1 MLKIEENV
9 PIRNLVTMRI
19 GGPARFVITVTKK
32 EEIPEAY
39 QFAKERGLPV
49 CVLGGGAN
57 TFAKDAGFDGVIILD
72 RIMGISEV
80 DAAGNKILNNIISD
94 EGSNNTTENEIASNI
109 TKSDVVSNT
118 AKRETVD
125 NTTKNKALSNT
136 AESQVAYFKAYGG
149 EQWDD
154 LVTYVSA
161 RGYSGIEAMAG
172 IPGTAG
178 AAPVQN
184 IGAYGQE
191 VTQVI
196 VSVNAYDIET
206 SEFVVIPASEMK
218 MSYRKSIFNSG
229 ENVGRYF
236 IYATTVR
243 VKKGQL
249 NPPFYR
255 SLQAYVDEHHE
266 TDFSPLNIARMVKA
280 VRNSKLPDPEKIA
293 SAGSFFKN
301 VYLTDEEADEAEAR
315 GIQVWRNAKEVGPD
329 SPEKRTNLVNSG
341 WLLEEAGLKGK
352 VFHGMK
358 VSDKAA
364 LILINESAKTYADLA
379 AAREEIADIVF
390 KKFGFRIE
398 QEPDEIGE

>member
-9 PIRNLVTMRI
+9 MIKNLVTMRI
-19 GGPARFVITVTKK
+19 GGPAKFVITVTKK
-32 EEIPEAY
+32 EDIPEAY
-39 QFAKERGLPV
+39 KFAKERNLPV
-49 CVLGGGAN
+49 WILGGGAN
-57 TFAKDAGFDGVIILD
+57 TFSKDAGFEGVIILD
-72 RIMGISEV
+72 RIMGIFQIETP
-80 DAAGNKILNNIISD
+80 AGEEEK
-94 EGSNNTTENEIASNI
+94 EG
-109 TKSDVVSNT
+109 
-118 AKRETVD
+118 
-125 NTTKNKALSNT
+125 
-136 AESQVAYFKAYGG
+136 VAYFKAYGG

-154 LVTYVSA
+154 LVTFVSE

-196 VSVNAYDIET
+196 VSVEAYDTKLEK
-206 SEFVVIPASEMK
+206 FVVIPASEMK

-229 ENVGRYF
+229 ENVGRFF
-236 IYATTVR
+236 IYSTTVR

-255 SLQAYVDEHHE
+255 SLQAYVDEHGE
-266 TDFSPLNIARMVKA
+266 TDFSPLNIARMVKE

-341 WLLEEAGLKGK
+341 WLIEEAGLKGK

-358 VSDKAA
+358 VSEKAA
-364 LILINESAKTYADLA
+364 LILINESAKSYADLT
-379 AAREEIADIVF
+379 AAREEIAKIVF
-390 KKFGFRIE
+390 DKFGFKIE
-398 QEPDEIGE
+398 QEPDEIEA

>member
-9 PIRNLVTMRI
+9 MIKDLVTMRI
-19 GGPARFVITVTKK
+19 GGPARFVITVTEK
-32 EEIPEAY
+32 EDIPEAY
-39 QFAKERGLPV
+39 KFAKEHNLPV
-49 CVLGGGAN
+49 WILGGGAN
-57 TFAKDAGFDGVIILD
+57 TFSKDEGFEGVIILD
-72 RIMGISEV
+72 RIMGISQV
-80 DAAGNKILNNIISD
+80 KAP
-94 EGSNNTTENEIASNI
+94 EGEEE
-109 TKSDVVSNT
+109 K
-118 AKRETVD
+118 EG
-125 NTTKNKALSNT
+125 
-136 AESQVAYFKAYGG
+136 VAYFKAYGG

-154 LVTYVSA
+154 LVTFVSE

-196 VSVNAYDIET
+196 VSVEAYDTKLEK
-206 SEFVVIPASEMK
+206 FVVVPASEMK

-236 IYATTVR
+236 IYSTTVR

-255 SLQAYVDEHHE
+255 SLQAYVDEHGE
-266 TDFSPLNIARMVKA
+266 TDFSPLNIARMVKE

-301 VYLTDEEADEAEAR
+301 VYLTDEEADEAETR

-341 WLLEEAGLKGK
+341 WLIEEAGLKGK

-364 LILINESAKTYADLA
+364 LILINESARSYADLA
-379 AAREEIADIVF
+379 AAREEIAKIIF
-390 KKFGFRIE
+390 EKFGFKIE
-398 QEPDEIGE
+398 QEPDEIEA

>member
-19 GGPARFVITVTKK
+19 GGPARFVITVTSK

-39 QFAKERGLPV
+39 QFAKERNLPV

-57 TFAKDAGFDGVIILD
+57 TFAKDEGFDGVIILD
-72 RIMGISEV
+72 RIMGFSE
-80 DAAGNKILNNIISD
+80 ALNPETESS
-94 EGSNNTTENEIASNI
+94 EGESSGDKNS
-109 TKSDVVSNT
+109 
-118 AKRETVD
+118 
-125 NTTKNKALSNT
+125 KNKSSEG
-136 AESQVAYFKAYGG
+136 ESSEGGDVAYFKAYGG

-154 LVTYVSA
+154 LVTYVSE

-196 VSVNAYDIET
+196 VSVDAYDT
-206 SEFVVIPASEMK
+206 KTGEFVVIPASEMK

-266 TDFSPLNIARMVKA
+266 TDFSPLNIARMVKE

-301 VYLTDEEADEAEAR
+301 VYLTDGEADEAEAR

-358 VSDKAA
+358 VSEKAA
-364 LILINESAKTYADLA
+364 LILINESARTYADLA
-379 AAREEIADIVF
+379 AAREEIANIVF
-390 KKFGFRIE
+390 EKFGFRIE

>member
-19 GGPARFVITVTKK
+19 GGPARYVITVTSK

-39 QFAKERGLPV
+39 QFAKEHNLPV

-57 TFAKDAGFDGVIILD
+57 TFAKDEGFNGVIILD

-80 DAAGNKILNNIISD
+80 ENS
-94 EGSNNTTENEIASNI
+94 EGGDI
-109 TKSDVVSNT
+109 
-118 AKRETVD
+118 
-125 NTTKNKALSNT
+125 
-136 AESQVAYFKAYGG
+136 AYFKAYGG

-154 LVTYVSA
+154 LVTYVSD

-196 VSVNAYDIET
+196 VSVDAYDT
-206 SEFVVIPASEMK
+206 KTDEFVVIPASEMK

-358 VSDKAA
+358 VSEKAA
-364 LILINESAKTYADLA
+364 LILINEDAKTYADLA
-379 AAREEIADIVF
+379 AAREEIANIVF
-390 KKFGFRIE
+390 EKFGFRIE

>member
-9 PIRNLVTMRI
+9 PIRDLVTMRI

-39 QFAKERGLPV
+39 QFAKERGLRV

-72 RIMGISEV
+72 RIMGIFEV
-80 DAAGNKILNNIISD
+80 DAAGNEIVSD
-94 EGSNNTTENEIASNI
+94 
-109 TKSDVVSNT
+109 
-118 AKRETVD
+118 
-125 NTTKNKALSNT
+125 TTKNKTLSNT
-136 AESQVAYFKAYGG
+136 AERQVAYFKAYGG

-196 VSVNAYDIET
+196 VLVDAYDTET
-206 SEFVVIPASEMK
+206 NEFVVIPASEMK

-229 ENVGRYF
+229 KNVGRYF
-236 IYATTVR
+236 IYATTIR

-255 SLQAYVDEHHE
+255 SLQAYVDEHQE
-266 TDFSPLNIARMVKA
+266 TDFSPLNIARMVKV

>member
-19 GGPARFVITVTKK
+19 GGPARFVITVTSK
-32 EEIPEAY
+32 EDIPEAF
-39 QFAKERGLPV
+39 QFAKERNLPV

-57 TFAKDAGFDGVIILD
+57 TFAKDEGFDGVIILD

-80 DAAGNKILNNIISD
+80 ERPEVKSSED
-94 EGSNNTTENEIASNI
+94 ESSNG
-109 TKSDVVSNT
+109 KSSGG
-118 AKRETVD
+118 
-125 NTTKNKALSNT
+125 
-136 AESQVAYFKAYGG
+136 ESSEGGDIAYFKAYGG

-154 LVTYVSA
+154 LVTYVSE

-196 VSVNAYDIET
+196 VSVDAYDT
-206 SEFVVIPASEMK
+206 KTDEFVVIPASEMK

-358 VSDKAA
+358 VSEKAA
-364 LILINESAKTYADLA
+364 LILINEDAKTYADLA
-379 AAREEIADIVF
+379 AAREEIANIVF
-390 KKFGFRIE
+390 EKFGFRIE

>member
-19 GGPARFVITVTKK
+19 GGPARFVITVTSK

-39 QFAKERGLPV
+39 QFAKERNLPV

-57 TFAKDAGFDGVIILD
+57 TFAKDEGFDGVIILD

-80 DAAGNKILNNIISD
+80 ERPED
-94 EGSNNTTENEIASNI
+94 ESPKDGDI
-109 TKSDVVSNT
+109 
-118 AKRETVD
+118 
-125 NTTKNKALSNT
+125 
-136 AESQVAYFKAYGG
+136 AYFKAYGG

-154 LVTYVSA
+154 LVTYVSE

-191 VTQVI
+191 VT
-196 VSVNAYDIET
+196 
-206 SEFVVIPASEMK
+206 K

-255 SLQAYVDEHHE
+255 SLQAYIDEHHE
-266 TDFSPLNIARMVKA
+266 TDFSPLNIARMVKE

-358 VSDKAA
+358 VSEKAA
-364 LILINESAKTYADLA
+364 LILINEDAKTYADLA
-379 AAREEIADIVF
+379 AARDEIANIVF
-390 KKFGFRIE
+390 EKFGFRIE

>member
-19 GGPARFVITVTKK
+19 GGPARFVITVTSK

-39 QFAKERGLPV
+39 QFAKERNLPV

-57 TFAKDAGFDGVIILD
+57 TFAKDEGFDGVIILD

-80 DAAGNKILNNIISD
+80 ERPVAKSS
-94 EGSNNTTENEIASNI
+94 EVESSENENS
-109 TKSDVVSNT
+109 
-118 AKRETVD
+118 EG
-125 NTTKNKALSNT
+125 
-136 AESQVAYFKAYGG
+136 ESSEGGDIAYFKAYGG

-154 LVTYVSA
+154 LVTYVSE

-196 VSVNAYDIET
+196 VSVDAYDT
-206 SEFVVIPASEMK
+206 KTGEFVVIPASEMK

-358 VSDKAA
+358 VSEKAA
-364 LILINESAKTYADLA
+364 LILINEDAKTYADLA
-379 AAREEIADIVF
+379 AAREEIANIVF
-390 KKFGFRIE
+390 GKFGFRIE

>member
-1 MLKIEENV
+1 MLKLDIITHKRGGKMLKIEENV

-19 GGPARFVITVTKK
+19 GGPARFVITVTSK
-32 EEIPEAY
+32 EEIPEAF
-39 QFAKERGLPV
+39 QFAKERNLPV

-57 TFAKDAGFDGVIILD
+57 TFAKDEGFDGVIILD

-80 DAAGNKILNNIISD
+80 ERPEGKRSD
-94 EGSNNTTENEIASNI
+94 GESSEGGDI
-109 TKSDVVSNT
+109 
-118 AKRETVD
+118 
-125 NTTKNKALSNT
+125 
-136 AESQVAYFKAYGG
+136 AYFKAYGG

-154 LVTYVSA
+154 LVTYVSE

-196 VSVNAYDIET
+196 VSVDAYDT
-206 SEFVVIPASEMK
+206 KTGEFVVIPASEMK

-341 WLLEEAGLKGK
+341 WLLEESGLKGK

-358 VSDKAA
+358 VSEKAA
-364 LILINESAKTYADLA
+364 LILINEDAKTYADLA
-379 AAREEIADIVF
+379 AAREEIANIVF
-390 KKFGFRIE
+390 EKFGFRIE

>member
-19 GGPARFVITVTKK
+19 GGPARFVITVTSK

-39 QFAKERGLPV
+39 QFAKEHNLPV

-57 TFAKDAGFDGVIILD
+57 TFAKDEGFDGVIILD

-80 DAAGNKILNNIISD
+80 EKPKDGDI
-94 EGSNNTTENEIASNI
+94 
-109 TKSDVVSNT
+109 
-118 AKRETVD
+118 
-125 NTTKNKALSNT
+125 
-136 AESQVAYFKAYGG
+136 AYFKAYGG

-154 LVTYVSA
+154 LVTYVSE

-196 VSVNAYDIET
+196 VSVDAYDT
-206 SEFVVIPASEMK
+206 KTGEFVVIPASEMK

-358 VSDKAA
+358 VSEKAA
-364 LILINESAKTYADLA
+364 LILINEDAKTYADLA
-379 AAREEIADIVF
+379 AARDEIANIVF
-390 KKFGFRIE
+390 EKFGFRIE

>member
-19 GGPARFVITVTKK
+19 GGPARYVITVTSK

-39 QFAKERGLPV
+39 QFAKEHNLPV

-57 TFAKDAGFDGVIILD
+57 TFAKDEGFNGVIILD

-80 DAAGNKILNNIISD
+80 ERS
-94 EGSNNTTENEIASNI
+94 
-109 TKSDVVSNT
+109 
-118 AKRETVD
+118 
-125 NTTKNKALSNT
+125 
-136 AESQVAYFKAYGG
+136 ESGDIAYFKAYGG

-154 LVTYVSA
+154 LVTYVSE

-196 VSVNAYDIET
+196 VSVDAYDT
-206 SEFVVIPASEMK
+206 KTGEFVVIPASEMK

-358 VSDKAA
+358 VSEKAA
-364 LILINESAKTYADLA
+364 LILINEDAKTYADLA
-379 AAREEIADIVF
+379 AAREEIANIVF
-390 KKFGFRIE
+390 EKFGFRIE

>member
-19 GGPARFVITVTKK
+19 GGPARFVITVTSK
-32 EEIPEAY
+32 EEIPEAF
-39 QFAKERGLPV
+39 QFAKERNLPV

-57 TFAKDAGFDGVIILD
+57 TFAKDEGFDGVIILD

-80 DAAGNKILNNIISD
+80 ERPEGKRSD
-94 EGSNNTTENEIASNI
+94 GESSEGGDI
-109 TKSDVVSNT
+109 
-118 AKRETVD
+118 
-125 NTTKNKALSNT
+125 
-136 AESQVAYFKAYGG
+136 AYFKAYGG

-154 LVTYVSA
+154 LVTYVSE

-196 VSVNAYDIET
+196 VSVDAYDT
-206 SEFVVIPASEMK
+206 KTGEFVVIPASEMK

-315 GIQVWRNAKEVGPD
+315 GIQVWRNAKEGGPD

-341 WLLEEAGLKGK
+341 WLLEESGLKGK

-358 VSDKAA
+358 VSEKAA
-364 LILINESAKTYADLA
+364 LILINEDAKTYADLA
-379 AAREEIADIVF
+379 AAREEIANIVF
-390 KKFGFRIE
+390 EKFGFRIE

>member
-19 GGPARFVITVTKK
+19 GGPARFVITVTSK

-39 QFAKERGLPV
+39 QFAKERNLPV

-57 TFAKDAGFDGVIILD
+57 TFAKDEGFDGVIILD

-80 DAAGNKILNNIISD
+80 ERP
-94 EGSNNTTENEIASNI
+94 EGEGPEGKSSENENSEGESPEG
-109 TKSDVVSNT
+109 KSSGDRNS
-118 AKRETVD
+118 EE
-125 NTTKNKALSNT
+125 KNS
-136 AESQVAYFKAYGG
+136 EGGDIAYFKAYGG

-154 LVTYVSA
+154 LVTYVSE

-196 VSVNAYDIET
+196 VSVDAYDT
-206 SEFVVIPASEMK
+206 KTGEFVVIPASEMK

-266 TDFSPLNIARMVKA
+266 TDFSPLNIARMVKE

-301 VYLTDEEADEAEAR
+301 VYLTDGEADEAEAR

-358 VSDKAA
+358 VSEKAA
-364 LILINESAKTYADLA
+364 LILINEDAKTYADLA
-379 AAREEIADIVF
+379 AAREEIANIVF
-390 KKFGFRIE
+390 EKFGFRIE

>member
-1 MLKIEENV
+1 MLKLGIITRKRGGKMLKIEENV

-19 GGPARFVITVTKK
+19 GGPARYVITVTSK
-32 EEIPEAY
+32 EDIPEAF
-39 QFAKERGLPV
+39 QFAKERNLPV

-57 TFAKDAGFDGVIILD
+57 TFAKDEGFDGVIILD

-80 DAAGNKILNNIISD
+80 ERPEVKSSED
-94 EGSNNTTENEIASNI
+94 ESSNG
-109 TKSDVVSNT
+109 KSSGG
-118 AKRETVD
+118 
-125 NTTKNKALSNT
+125 
-136 AESQVAYFKAYGG
+136 ESSEGGDIAYFKAYGG

-154 LVTYVSA
+154 LVTYVSE

-196 VSVNAYDIET
+196 VSVDAYDT
-206 SEFVVIPASEMK
+206 KTDEFVVIPASEMK

-358 VSDKAA
+358 VSEKAA
-364 LILINESAKTYADLA
+364 LILINEDAKTYADLA
-379 AAREEIADIVF
+379 AAREEIANVVF
-390 KKFGFRIE
+390 EKFGFRIE

>member
-19 GGPARFVITVTKK
+19 GGPARFVITVTSK

-39 QFAKERGLPV
+39 QFAKERNLPV

-57 TFAKDAGFDGVIILD
+57 TFAKDEGFDGVIILD

-80 DAAGNKILNNIISD
+80 ENPEVERSYDKIYVGKISV
-94 EGSNNTTENEIASNI
+94 EVNYKVG
-109 TKSDVVSNT
+109 
-118 AKRETVD
+118 
-125 NTTKNKALSNT
+125 AL
-136 AESQVAYFKAYGG
+136 AFFKGYGG

-154 LVTYVSA
+154 LVTYVSE

-196 VSVNAYDIET
+196 VSVDAYDT
-206 SEFVVIPASEMK
+206 KTGEFVVIPASEMK

-266 TDFSPLNIARMVKA
+266 TDFSPLNIARMVKE

-358 VSDKAA
+358 VSEKAA
-364 LILINESAKTYADLA
+364 LILINEDAKTYADLA
-379 AAREEIADIVF
+379 AAREEIANIVF
-390 KKFGFRIE
+390 EKFGFRIE

>member
-19 GGPARFVITVTKK
+19 GGPARFVISINKK
-32 EEIPEAY
+32 EDIPKAY
-39 QFAKERGLPV
+39 KFAAEHSLPV
-49 CVLGGGAN
+49 CILGGGAN
-57 TFAKDAGFDGVIILD
+57 TFAKDQGFNGVILLD
-72 RIMGISEV
+72 KIMGIEQVTKDSLE
-80 DAAGNKILNNIISD
+80 DIILGKEEAKFD
-94 EGSNNTTENEIASNI
+94 KNTLYRI
-109 TKSDVVSNT
+109 
-118 AKRETVD
+118 
-125 NTTKNKALSNT
+125 
-136 AESQVAYFKAYGG
+136 AYFKAYGG

-154 LVTYVSA
+154 LVTYVSE

-196 VSVNAYDIET
+196 VSVDAYDVKLDK
-206 SEFVVIPASEMK
+206 FVTIPADEMK

-236 IYATTVR
+236 IYATTIR
-243 VKKGQL
+243 VQKGQL
-249 NPPFYR
+249 QPPFYR

-266 TDFSPLNIARMVKA
+266 TDFSPQNIAKMVKA

-301 VYLTDEEADEAEAR
+301 VYLTDAEADAAEAR
-315 GIQVWRNAKEVGPD
+315 GVQVWRNAKEVGPD

-341 WLLEEAGLKGK
+341 WLIEEAGLKGK

-379 AAREEIADIVF
+379 AARDEIAKIVF
-390 KKFGFRIE
+390 DKFGFE
-398 QEPDEIGE
+398 LKQEPDEIGEEPKQE

>member
-19 GGPARFVITVTKK
+19 GGPARFVITVTSK

-39 QFAKERGLPV
+39 QFAKERNLPV

-57 TFAKDAGFDGVIILD
+57 TFAKDEGFDGVIILD

-80 DAAGNKILNNIISD
+80 ERPED
-94 EGSNNTTENEIASNI
+94 ESPKDGDI
-109 TKSDVVSNT
+109 
-118 AKRETVD
+118 
-125 NTTKNKALSNT
+125 
-136 AESQVAYFKAYGG
+136 AYFKAYGG

-154 LVTYVSA
+154 LVTYVSE

-196 VSVNAYDIET
+196 VSVDAYDT
-206 SEFVVIPASEMK
+206 KTGEFVVIPASEMK

-249 NPPFYR
+249 TPPFYR

-358 VSDKAA
+358 VSEKAA
-364 LILINESAKTYADLA
+364 LILINEDAKTYADLA
-379 AAREEIADIVF
+379 AAREEIANVVF
-390 KKFGFRIE
+390 EKFGFRIE

>member
-1 MLKIEENV
+1 
-9 PIRNLVTMRI
+9 MRI
-19 GGPARFVITVTKK
+19 GGPARFVITVTEK
-32 EEIPEAY
+32 EDIPEAY
-39 QFAKERGLPV
+39 KFAKEHNLPV
-49 CVLGGGAN
+49 WILGGGAN
-57 TFAKDAGFDGVIILD
+57 TFSKDEGFEGVIILD
-72 RIMGISEV
+72 RIMGISQV
-80 DAAGNKILNNIISD
+80 KAP
-94 EGSNNTTENEIASNI
+94 EGEEE
-109 TKSDVVSNT
+109 K
-118 AKRETVD
+118 EG
-125 NTTKNKALSNT
+125 
-136 AESQVAYFKAYGG
+136 VAYFKAYGG

-154 LVTYVSA
+154 LVTFVSE

-196 VSVNAYDIET
+196 VSVEAYDTKLEK
-206 SEFVVIPASEMK
+206 FVIVPASEMK

-236 IYATTVR
+236 IYSTTVR

-255 SLQAYVDEHHE
+255 SLQAYVDEHGE
-266 TDFSPLNIARMVKA
+266 TDFSPLNIARMVKE

-301 VYLTDEEADEAEAR
+301 VYLTDEEADEAETR

-341 WLLEEAGLKGK
+341 WLIEEAGLKGK

-364 LILINESAKTYADLA
+364 LILINESAKSYADLA
-379 AAREEIADIVF
+379 AAREEIAKIIF
-390 KKFGFRIE
+390 EKFGFKIE
-398 QEPDEIGE
+398 QEPDEIEA

>member
-9 PIRNLVTMRI
+9 MIKNLVTMRI
-19 GGPARFVITVTKK
+19 GGPAKFVITVTEK
-32 EEIPEAY
+32 EDIPEAY
-39 QFAKERGLPV
+39 RFAKERNLPV
-49 CVLGGGAN
+49 WVLGGGAN
-57 TFAKDAGFDGVIILD
+57 TFSKDEGFEGVIILD
-72 RIMGISEV
+72 RIMGISQIETP
-80 DAAGNKILNNIISD
+80 AG
-94 EGSNNTTENEIASNI
+94 EEENEG
-109 TKSDVVSNT
+109 
-118 AKRETVD
+118 
-125 NTTKNKALSNT
+125 
-136 AESQVAYFKAYGG
+136 VAYFKAYGG

-154 LVTYVSA
+154 LVTFVSE

-196 VSVNAYDIET
+196 VSVEAYDT
-206 SEFVVIPASEMK
+206 KLGEFVVVPASEMK

-236 IYATTVR
+236 IYSTTVR
-243 VKKGQL
+243 VEKGQL

-255 SLQAYVDEHHE
+255 SLQAYVDEHGE
-266 TDFSPLNIARMVKA
+266 TDFSPLNIARMVKE

-341 WLLEEAGLKGK
+341 WLIEEAGLKGK

-358 VSDKAA
+358 VSEKAA
-364 LILINESAKTYADLA
+364 LILINESAESYADLA
-379 AAREEIADIVF
+379 AAREEIAKIVF
-390 KKFGFRIE
+390 EKFGFRIE
-398 QEPDEIGE
+398 QEPDEIEA

>member
-19 GGPARFVITVTKK
+19 GGPARFVITVTSK

-39 QFAKERGLPV
+39 QFAKEHNLPV

-57 TFAKDAGFDGVIILD
+57 TFAKDEGFNGVIILD

-80 DAAGNKILNNIISD
+80 ERPEV
-94 EGSNNTTENEIASNI
+94 EGPEGGGI
-109 TKSDVVSNT
+109 
-118 AKRETVD
+118 
-125 NTTKNKALSNT
+125 
-136 AESQVAYFKAYGG
+136 AYFKAYGG

-154 LVTYVSA
+154 LVTYVSE

-196 VSVNAYDIET
+196 VSVDAYDT
-206 SEFVVIPASEMK
+206 KTGEFVVIPASEMK

-266 TDFSPLNIARMVKA
+266 TDFSPLNIARMVKE

-301 VYLTDEEADEAEAR
+301 VYLTDGEADEAEAR

-358 VSDKAA
+358 VSEKAA
-364 LILINESAKTYADLA
+364 LILINESARTYADLA
-379 AAREEIADIVF
+379 AAREEIANIVF
-390 KKFGFRIE
+390 EKFGFRIE

>member
-19 GGPARFVITVTKK
+19 GGPARFVITVTSK
-32 EEIPEAY
+32 EEIPKAY
-39 QFAKERGLPV
+39 QFAKERNLPV

-57 TFAKDAGFDGVIILD
+57 TFAKDEGFDGVIILD

-80 DAAGNKILNNIISD
+80 
-94 EGSNNTTENEIASNI
+94 ERPE
-109 TKSDVVSNT
+109 
-118 AKRETVD
+118 
-125 NTTKNKALSNT
+125 
-136 AESQVAYFKAYGG
+136 AESSKDGDIAYFKAYGG

-154 LVTYVSA
+154 LVTYVSE

-196 VSVNAYDIET
+196 VSVDAYDT
-206 SEFVVIPASEMK
+206 KTGEFVVIPASEMK

-358 VSDKAA
+358 VSEKAA
-364 LILINESAKTYADLA
+364 LILINEDAKTYADLA
-379 AAREEIADIVF
+379 AAREEIANVVF
-390 KKFGFRIE
+390 EKFGFRIE

>member
-1 MLKIEENV
+1 MKIEENV

-19 GGPARFVITVTKK
+19 GGLARFVITVTSK
-32 EEIPEAY
+32 EDIPEAF
-39 QFAKERGLPV
+39 QFAKERNLPV

-57 TFAKDAGFDGVIILD
+57 TFAKDEGFNGVIILD

-80 DAAGNKILNNIISD
+80 ERPEDERSEDKSSESSD
-94 EGSNNTTENEIASNI
+94 IAC
-109 TKSDVVSNT
+109 
-118 AKRETVD
+118 
-125 NTTKNKALSNT
+125 
-136 AESQVAYFKAYGG
+136 FKAYGG

-154 LVTYVSA
+154 LVTYVSE

-196 VSVNAYDIET
+196 VSVDAYDT
-206 SEFVVIPASEMK
+206 KTGEFVVIPASEMK

-341 WLLEEAGLKGK
+341 WLLEEAGLKGM

-358 VSDKAA
+358 VSEKAA
-364 LILINESAKTYADLA
+364 LILINEDAKTYADLA
-379 AAREEIADIVF
+379 AAREEIANIVF
-390 KKFGFRIE
+390 EKFGFRIE

>member
-1 MLKIEENV
+1 MLKLGIITHKRGGKMLKIEENV

-19 GGPARFVITVTKK
+19 GGPARFVITVTSK

-39 QFAKERGLPV
+39 QFAKEHNLPV

-57 TFAKDAGFDGVIILD
+57 TFAKDEGFNGVIILD

-80 DAAGNKILNNIISD
+80 ERPEDKRSD
-94 EGSNNTTENEIASNI
+94 GKSSEGGDI
-109 TKSDVVSNT
+109 
-118 AKRETVD
+118 
-125 NTTKNKALSNT
+125 
-136 AESQVAYFKAYGG
+136 AYFKAYGG

-154 LVTYVSA
+154 LVTYVSE

-196 VSVNAYDIET
+196 VSVDAYDT
-206 SEFVVIPASEMK
+206 KTGEFVVIPASEMK

-266 TDFSPLNIARMVKA
+266 TDFSPLNIARMVKE

-358 VSDKAA
+358 VSEKAA
-364 LILINESAKTYADLA
+364 LILINEDAKTYADLA
-379 AAREEIADIVF
+379 AARDEIANIVF
-390 KKFGFRIE
+390 EKFGFRIE

>member
-9 PIRNLVTMRI
+9 MIKNLVTMRI
-19 GGPARFVITVTKK
+19 GGPAKFVITVTKK
-32 EEIPEAY
+32 EDIPEAY
-39 QFAKERGLPV
+39 KFAKERNLPV
-49 CVLGGGAN
+49 WILGGGAN
-57 TFAKDAGFDGVIILD
+57 TFSKDAGFEGVIILD
-72 RIMGISEV
+72 RIMEISQIETP
-80 DAAGNKILNNIISD
+80 AGEEEK
-94 EGSNNTTENEIASNI
+94 EG
-109 TKSDVVSNT
+109 
-118 AKRETVD
+118 
-125 NTTKNKALSNT
+125 
-136 AESQVAYFKAYGG
+136 VAYFKAYGG

-154 LVTYVSA
+154 LVTFVSE

-196 VSVNAYDIET
+196 VSVEAYDTKLEK
-206 SEFVVIPASEMK
+206 FVVIPASEMK

-229 ENVGRYF
+229 ENVGRFF
-236 IYATTVR
+236 IYSTTVR

-255 SLQAYVDEHHE
+255 SLQAYVDEHGE
-266 TDFSPLNIARMVKA
+266 TDFSPLNIARMVKE

-341 WLLEEAGLKGK
+341 WLIEEAGLKGK

-358 VSDKAA
+358 VSEKAA
-364 LILINESAKTYADLA
+364 LILINESAKSYADLA
-379 AAREEIADIVF
+379 AAREEIAKIVF
-390 KKFGFRIE
+390 DKFGFKIE
-398 QEPDEIGE
+398 QEPDEIEA

>member
-9 PIRNLVTMRI
+9 MIKDLVTMRI
-19 GGPARFVITVTKK
+19 GGPARFVITVTEK
-32 EEIPEAY
+32 EDIPEAY
-39 QFAKERGLPV
+39 KFAKEHNLPV
-49 CVLGGGAN
+49 WILGGGAN
-57 TFAKDAGFDGVIILD
+57 TFSNDEGFEGVIILD
-72 RIMGISEV
+72 RIMGISQVETP
-80 DAAGNKILNNIISD
+80 
-94 EGSNNTTENEIASNI
+94 EGEEE
-109 TKSDVVSNT
+109 K
-118 AKRETVD
+118 EG
-125 NTTKNKALSNT
+125 
-136 AESQVAYFKAYGG
+136 VAYFKAYGG

-154 LVTYVSA
+154 LVTFVSE

-196 VSVNAYDIET
+196 VSVEAYDTKLEK
-206 SEFVVIPASEMK
+206 FVVVPASEMK

-236 IYATTVR
+236 IYSTTVR

-255 SLQAYVDEHHE
+255 SLQAYVDEHEE
-266 TDFSPLNIARMVKA
+266 TDFSPLNIARMVKE

-301 VYLTDEEADEAEAR
+301 VYLTDEEANEAEAR

-341 WLLEEAGLKGK
+341 WLIEEAGLKGK

-364 LILINESAKTYADLA
+364 LILINESAKSYADLA
-379 AAREEIADIVF
+379 AAREEIAKIIF
-390 KKFGFRIE
+390 EKFGFKIE
-398 QEPDEIGE
+398 QEPDEIEV

>member
-19 GGPARFVITVTKK
+19 GGPARFVITVTSK
-32 EEIPEAY
+32 EEIPEAF
-39 QFAKERGLPV
+39 QFAKERNLPV

-57 TFAKDAGFDGVIILD
+57 TFAKDEGFDGVIILD
-72 RIMGISEV
+72 RIMGISRVE
-80 DAAGNKILNNIISD
+80 NPED
-94 EGSNNTTENEIASNI
+94 ESSEDKSSGGENPED
-109 TKSDVVSNT
+109 KSSEDG
-118 AKRETVD
+118 D
-125 NTTKNKALSNT
+125 I
-136 AESQVAYFKAYGG
+136 AYFKAYGG

-154 LVTYVSA
+154 LVTYVSE

-196 VSVNAYDIET
+196 VSVDAYDT
-206 SEFVVIPASEMK
+206 KTGEFVVILASEMK

-236 IYATTVR
+236 IYATTVC

-358 VSDKAA
+358 VSEKAA
-364 LILINESAKTYADLA
+364 LILINESARTYADLA
-379 AAREEIADIVF
+379 AAREEIANIVF
-390 KKFGFRIE
+390 EKFGFRIE

>member
-19 GGPARFVITVTKK
+19 GGPARYVITVTSK

-39 QFAKERGLPV
+39 QFAKEHNLPV

-57 TFAKDAGFDGVIILD
+57 TFAKDEGFDGVIILD

-80 DAAGNKILNNIISD
+80 ERPED
-94 EGSNNTTENEIASNI
+94 ESPKDGDI
-109 TKSDVVSNT
+109 
-118 AKRETVD
+118 
-125 NTTKNKALSNT
+125 
-136 AESQVAYFKAYGG
+136 AYFKAYGG

-154 LVTYVSA
+154 LVTYVSE

-196 VSVNAYDIET
+196 VSVDAYDT
-206 SEFVVIPASEMK
+206 KTGEFVVIPASEMK

-255 SLQAYVDEHHE
+255 SLQAYIDEHHE
-266 TDFSPLNIARMVKA
+266 TDFSPLNIARMVKE

-358 VSDKAA
+358 VSEKAA
-364 LILINESAKTYADLA
+364 LILINEDAKTYADLA
-379 AAREEIADIVF
+379 AARDEIANIVF
-390 KKFGFRIE
+390 EKFGFRIE

>member
-19 GGPARFVITVTKK
+19 GGPARFVITVTSK
-32 EEIPEAY
+32 EEIPEAF
-39 QFAKERGLPV
+39 QFAKEHNLPV

-57 TFAKDAGFDGVIILD
+57 TFAKDEGFDGVIILD

-80 DAAGNKILNNIISD
+80 KNPEGERSED
-94 EGSNNTTENEIASNI
+94 ESSEGENPED
-109 TKSDVVSNT
+109 KSSEDG
-118 AKRETVD
+118 D
-125 NTTKNKALSNT
+125 I
-136 AESQVAYFKAYGG
+136 AYFKAYGG

-154 LVTYVSA
+154 LVTYVSE

-196 VSVNAYDIET
+196 VSVDAYDT
-206 SEFVVIPASEMK
+206 KTCEFVVIPASEMK

-249 NPPFYR
+249 TPPFYR

-358 VSDKAA
+358 VSEKAA
-364 LILINESAKTYADLA
+364 LILINEDAKTYADLA
-379 AAREEIADIVF
+379 AAREEIANIVF
-390 KKFGFRIE
+390 EKFGFRIE

>member
-9 PIRNLVTMRI
+9 MIKDLVTMRI

-32 EEIPEAY
+32 EDIPEAY
-39 QFAKERGLPV
+39 KFAKEHNLPV
-49 CVLGGGAN
+49 WILGGGAN
-57 TFAKDAGFDGVIILD
+57 TFSKDDGFEGVIILD
-72 RIMGISEV
+72 RIMGISQVETP
-80 DAAGNKILNNIISD
+80 
-94 EGSNNTTENEIASNI
+94 EGEEE
-109 TKSDVVSNT
+109 K
-118 AKRETVD
+118 EG
-125 NTTKNKALSNT
+125 
-136 AESQVAYFKAYGG
+136 VAYFKAYGG

-154 LVTYVSA
+154 LVTFVSE

-196 VSVNAYDIET
+196 VSVEAYDTKLEK
-206 SEFVVIPASEMK
+206 FVIVPASEMK

-236 IYATTVR
+236 IYSTTVR

-255 SLQAYVDEHHE
+255 SLQAYVDEHGE
-266 TDFSPLNIARMVKA
+266 TDFSPLNIARTVKE

-301 VYLTDEEADEAEAR
+301 VYLTDEEADEAETR

-341 WLLEEAGLKGK
+341 WLIEEAGLKGK

-364 LILINESAKTYADLA
+364 LILINESAKSYADLA
-379 AAREEIADIVF
+379 AAREEIAKIIF
-390 KKFGFRIE
+390 EKFGFKIE
-398 QEPDEIGE
+398 QEPDEIEA

>member
-1 MLKIEENV
+1 MIKD
-9 PIRNLVTMRI
+9 LVTMRI
-19 GGPARFVITVTKK
+19 GGPVRFVITVTKK
-32 EEIPEAY
+32 EDIPEAY
-39 QFAKERGLPV
+39 KFAKEHNLPV
-49 CVLGGGAN
+49 WILGGGAN
-57 TFAKDAGFDGVIILD
+57 TFSKDDGFEGVIILD
-72 RIMGISEV
+72 RIMGISQVETP
-80 DAAGNKILNNIISD
+80 
-94 EGSNNTTENEIASNI
+94 EGEEE
-109 TKSDVVSNT
+109 K
-118 AKRETVD
+118 EG
-125 NTTKNKALSNT
+125 
-136 AESQVAYFKAYGG
+136 VAYFKAYGG

-154 LVTYVSA
+154 LVTFVSE

-196 VSVNAYDIET
+196 VSVEAYDTKLEK
-206 SEFVVIPASEMK
+206 FVIVQASEMK

-236 IYATTVR
+236 IYSTTVR

-255 SLQAYVDEHHE
+255 SLQAYVDEHGE
-266 TDFSPLNIARMVKA
+266 TDFSPLNIARMVKE

-301 VYLTDEEADEAEAR
+301 VYLTDEEADEAETR

-341 WLLEEAGLKGK
+341 WLIEEAGLKGK

-364 LILINESAKTYADLA
+364 LILINESAKSYADLA
-379 AAREEIADIVF
+379 AAREEIAKIIF
-390 KKFGFRIE
+390 EKFGFKIE
-398 QEPDEIGE
+398 QEPDEIEA

>member
-19 GGPARFVITVTKK
+19 GGPARFVITVTSK
-32 EEIPEAY
+32 EDIPEAF
-39 QFAKERGLPV
+39 QFAKERNLPV

-57 TFAKDAGFDGVIILD
+57 TFAKDEGFNGVIILD

-80 DAAGNKILNNIISD
+80 ERPEDERSEDKSSESSD
-94 EGSNNTTENEIASNI
+94 IAC
-109 TKSDVVSNT
+109 
-118 AKRETVD
+118 
-125 NTTKNKALSNT
+125 
-136 AESQVAYFKAYGG
+136 FKAYGG

-154 LVTYVSA
+154 LVTYVSE

-196 VSVNAYDIET
+196 VSVDAYDT
-206 SEFVVIPASEMK
+206 KTGEFVVIPASEMK

-352 VFHGMK
+352 VFHGIK
-358 VSDKAA
+358 VSEKAA
-364 LILINESAKTYADLA
+364 LILINEDAKTYADLA
-379 AAREEIADIVF
+379 AAREEIANIVF
-390 KKFGFRIE
+390 EKFGFRIE

>member
-19 GGPARFVITVTKK
+19 GGPARYVITVTSR
-32 EEIPEAY
+32 EEIPEAF
-39 QFAKERGLPV
+39 QFAKERNLPV

-57 TFAKDAGFDGVIILD
+57 TFAKDEGFNGVIILD

-80 DAAGNKILNNIISD
+80 ERPEGESSED
-94 EGSNNTTENEIASNI
+94 ESSEG
-109 TKSDVVSNT
+109 
-118 AKRETVD
+118 
-125 NTTKNKALSNT
+125 
-136 AESQVAYFKAYGG
+136 ESSKDGDIAYFKAYGG

-154 LVTYVSA
+154 LVTYVSE

-196 VSVNAYDIET
+196 VSVDAYDT
-206 SEFVVIPASEMK
+206 KTGKFVVIPASEMK

-358 VSDKAA
+358 VSEKAA
-364 LILINESAKTYADLA
+364 LILINEDAKTYTDLA
-379 AAREEIADIVF
+379 AAREEIANIVF
-390 KKFGFRIE
+390 EKFGFRIE

>member
-19 GGPARFVITVTKK
+19 GGPARFVITVTSK
-32 EEIPEAY
+32 EDIPEAF
-39 QFAKERGLPV
+39 QFAKERNLPV

-57 TFAKDAGFDGVIILD
+57 TFAKDEGFNGVIILD

-80 DAAGNKILNNIISD
+80 ERPEDERSEDKSSESSD
-94 EGSNNTTENEIASNI
+94 IAC
-109 TKSDVVSNT
+109 V
-118 AKRETVD
+118 
-125 NTTKNKALSNT
+125 
-136 AESQVAYFKAYGG
+136 KAYGG

-154 LVTYVSA
+154 LVTYVSE

-196 VSVNAYDIET
+196 VSVDAYDT
-206 SEFVVIPASEMK
+206 KTGEFVVIPASEMK

-341 WLLEEAGLKGK
+341 WLLEEAGLKGM

-358 VSDKAA
+358 VSEKAA
-364 LILINESAKTYADLA
+364 LILINEDAKTYADLA
-379 AAREEIADIVF
+379 AAREEIANIVF
-390 KKFGFRIE
+390 EKFGFRIE

>member
-19 GGPARFVITVTKK
+19 GGPARFVITVTSK

-39 QFAKERGLPV
+39 QFAKERNLPV
-49 CVLGGGAN
+49 CILGGGAN
-57 TFAKDAGFDGVIILD
+57 TFAKDEGFDGVIILD

-80 DAAGNKILNNIISD
+80 KNPEVESSD
-94 EGSNNTTENEIASNI
+94 G
-109 TKSDVVSNT
+109 
-118 AKRETVD
+118 
-125 NTTKNKALSNT
+125 
-136 AESQVAYFKAYGG
+136 ESSEDESSKDGDIAYFKAYGG

-154 LVTYVSA
+154 LVTYVSE

-196 VSVNAYDIET
+196 VSVDAYDT
-206 SEFVVIPASEMK
+206 KTGEFVVIPASEMK

-255 SLQAYVDEHHE
+255 SLQAYIDEHHE

-358 VSDKAA
+358 VSEKAA
-364 LILINESAKTYADLA
+364 LILINEDAKTYADLA
-379 AAREEIADIVF
+379 AAREEIANIVF
-390 KKFGFRIE
+390 EKFGFRIE

>member
-19 GGPARFVITVTKK
+19 GGPARFVITVTSK

-39 QFAKERGLPV
+39 QFAKERNLPV

-57 TFAKDAGFDGVIILD
+57 TFAKDEGFNGVIILD

-80 DAAGNKILNNIISD
+80 ERPED
-94 EGSNNTTENEIASNI
+94 ESPKDGDI
-109 TKSDVVSNT
+109 
-118 AKRETVD
+118 
-125 NTTKNKALSNT
+125 
-136 AESQVAYFKAYGG
+136 AYFKAYGG

-154 LVTYVSA
+154 LVTYVSE

-196 VSVNAYDIET
+196 VSVDAYDT
-206 SEFVVIPASEMK
+206 KTGEFVVIPASEMK

-358 VSDKAA
+358 VSEKAA
-364 LILINESAKTYADLA
+364 LILINEDAKTYADLA
-379 AAREEIADIVF
+379 AAREEIANIVF
-390 KKFGFRIE
+390 EKFGFRIE

>member
-19 GGPARFVITVTKK
+19 GGPARFVITVTSK

-39 QFAKERGLPV
+39 QFAKERNLPV

-57 TFAKDAGFDGVIILD
+57 TFAKDEGFDGVIILD

-80 DAAGNKILNNIISD
+80 ERPEG
-94 EGSNNTTENEIASNI
+94 EGSEGKSSENENSEGESPEG
-109 TKSDVVSNT
+109 KSSGDRNS
-118 AKRETVD
+118 EE
-125 NTTKNKALSNT
+125 KNS
-136 AESQVAYFKAYGG
+136 EGGDIAYFKAYGG

-154 LVTYVSA
+154 LVTYVSE

-196 VSVNAYDIET
+196 VSVDAYDT
-206 SEFVVIPASEMK
+206 KTCEFVVIPASEMK

-358 VSDKAA
+358 VSEKAA
-364 LILINESAKTYADLA
+364 LILINEDAKTYADLA
-379 AAREEIADIVF
+379 AAREEIANIVF
-390 KKFGFRIE
+390 EKFGFRIE

>member
-19 GGPARFVITVTKK
+19 GGPARFVITVTSK

-39 QFAKERGLPV
+39 QFAKERNLPV
-49 CVLGGGAN
+49 YILGGGAN
-57 TFAKDAGFDGVIILD
+57 TFAKDEGFDGVIILD

-80 DAAGNKILNNIISD
+80 ERPED
-94 EGSNNTTENEIASNI
+94 ESPKDGDI
-109 TKSDVVSNT
+109 
-118 AKRETVD
+118 
-125 NTTKNKALSNT
+125 
-136 AESQVAYFKAYGG
+136 AYFKAYGG

-154 LVTYVSA
+154 LVTYVSE

-196 VSVNAYDIET
+196 VSVDNYDT
-206 SEFVVIPASEMK
+206 KTGEFVVIPASEMK

-255 SLQAYVDEHHE
+255 SLQAYIDEHHE
-266 TDFSPLNIARMVKA
+266 TDFSPLNIARMVKE

-358 VSDKAA
+358 VSEKAA
-364 LILINESAKTYADLA
+364 LILINEDAKTYADLA
-379 AAREEIADIVF
+379 AARDEIANIVF
-390 KKFGFRIE
+390 EKFGFRIE